1 MSDTNLMVKS
11 NADVDRVKG
20 EVLYDKDGH
29 KFIWLG
35 WEEHEEEGTVQV
47 NQYLIIDKGE
57 GILLDPGGIH
67 VFPQVVGNVSRYIDL
82 DNIKHIF
89 FAHQDPDVCSGIALW
104 LGVTPAKTH
113 ISKWWIRFLP
123 HFGVYD
129 KNKVSPIED
138 RGGFISL
145 PSGGKLDFIPAH
157 FLHSIGNFN
166 LYDPK
171 AKILFTSDLGAAIFP
186 HNKRYLFVE
195 DFNAHI
201 KLMEA
206 FHKRFMTSNIAMKAY
221 LKQLYKYKIEMIC
234 PQHGAIF
241 PDSETAQKFL
251 KWLGNLKCGI
261 DIINSIYR

>member
-1 MSDTNLMVKS
+1 MSSDLMVKN

-35 WEEHEEEGTVQV
+35 WEEQEEEGTVQV

-89 FAHQDPDVCSGIALW
+89 FAHQDPDVCSGISLW
-104 LGVTPAKTH
+104 LGVTPAKIH
-113 ISKWWIRFLP
+113 ISKWWVRFLP

-129 KNKVSPIED
+129 VKKVSPIED
-138 RGGFISL
+138 RGGYLSL
-145 PSGGKLDFIPAH
+145 PSGSRLDFVPAH
-157 FLHSIGNFN
+157 FLHSIGNFS
-166 LYDPK
+166 LYDNK
-171 AKILFTSDLGAAIFP
+171 SKILFTGDLGAAIFP
-186 HNKRYLFVE
+186 HNKRYLFVD
-195 DFNAHI
+195 DFNSHI
-201 KLMEA
+201 KLMDA
-206 FHKRFMTSNIAMKAY
+206 FHKRFMVSNIALKAY
-221 LKQLYKYKIEMIC
+221 LKQLYKYNIEMIC

-241 PDSETAQKFL
+241 PDKETAKKFL
-251 KWLGNLKCGI
+251 NWLNNLKCGI
-261 DIINSIYR
+261 DLINSIYR